1 MRSLTIISFPATAL
15 TISHTVKSATEA
27 ADKASATQKEFF
39 NITQENLKPFMEGG
53 QDAFKDLDNFDQA
66 ALEATP
72 GYQFALKQGMKA
84 VTNSLTARSLGI
96 SGAAQKGAA
105 GFAVGLADQTYG
117 AQFNR
122 LLERAKVGE
131 NAAAMV
137 GTAATETGRSIGGNY
152 ISAGDAQAASWNAMG
167 AGIKSG
173 ATDIGGYYAAKG
185 LKANRLTGA

>member
-1 MRSLTIISFPATAL
+1 MVAVAVIGGALVGAGATAY
-15 TISHTVKSATEA
+15 SASQAADAQTES
-27 ADKASATQKEFF
+27 ADKATATQEKFF

-72 GYQFALKQGMKA
+72 GYQFALKQGLKA

-96 SGAAQKGAA
+96 SGAALKGAA
-105 GFAVGLADQTYG
+105 DFTVGLADQTYG

-122 LLERAKVGE
+122 LLERAKVGA

-137 GTAATETGRSIGGNY
+137 GTAATETGRNIGSNY
-152 ISAGDAQAASWNAMG
+152 IGAGNAAAGAWTAAGAGVKDAAS
-167 AGIKSG
+167 
-173 ATDIGGYYAAKG
+173 DIGGYYV
-185 LKANRLTGA
+185 ANKFNGF